1 MRLGAQP
8 MSVPV
13 QAPGAL
19 QEQVHR
25 RQVGEHEV
33 KVNIQR
39 LFRYLGRHQ
48 QGPLG
53 ALPLLAEAVEHLAF
67 QASALVF
74 GKTRME
80 QQQAGFL
87 ADLCLQQ
94 AIESLRAVYG
104 VDDNYATAAMG
115 QGLQRLFGD
124 TWEGFRYFAQENPW
138 KRTSLAGLRPDTP
151 PVGQQQTRVGRLR

>member
-1 MRLGAQP
+1 
-8 MSVPV
+8 
-13 QAPGAL
+13 
-19 QEQVHR
+19 
-25 RQVGEHEV
+25 
-33 KVNIQR
+33 
-39 LFRYLGRHQ
+39 
-48 QGPLG
+48 
-53 ALPLLAEAVEHLAF
+53 
-67 QASALVF
+67 
-74 GKTRME
+74 ME

-138 KRTSLAGLRPDTP
+138 KRTSLAGLDRTPRPSASSKR
-151 PVGQQQTRVGRLR
+151 G

>member
-1 MRLGAQP
+1 M
-8 MSVPV
+8 PV

-124 TWEGFRYFAQENPW
+124 TWEASVTSRRRIRGSERAWQAFDRTPRPSASS
-138 KRTSLAGLRPDTP
+138 KRG
-151 PVGQQQTRVGRLR
+151 